1 MSDPAGLLVAVVD
14 DESRILE
21 ALQSLLEAAGH
32 TACVFESGPAFLE
45 SDMLARADCVITDLR
60 MPGMDGLELQRVVNA
75 ARPQLPIIFMT
86 GRLDAIPMIAVG
98 DRGCRAV
105 FAKPFDGKELLRA
118 LLPA

>member
-1 MSDPAGLLVAVVD
+1 MSDPTGLLVAVVD
-14 DESRILE
+14 DESRMLE

-32 TACVFESGPAFLE
+32 TAHVFESGPAFLE
-45 SDMLARADCVITDLR
+45 SGMLAQADCVITDLR

-75 ARPQLPIIFMT
+75 VRPRLPIIFMT
-86 GRLDAIPMIAVG
+86 GRLDAIPTLVVG

-105 FAKPFDGKELLRA
+105 FAKPFDGKQLLQA